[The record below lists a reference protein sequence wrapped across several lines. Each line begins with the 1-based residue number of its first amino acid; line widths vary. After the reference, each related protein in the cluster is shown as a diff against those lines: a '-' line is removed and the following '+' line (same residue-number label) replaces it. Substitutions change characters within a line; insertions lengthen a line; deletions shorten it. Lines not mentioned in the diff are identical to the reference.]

1 MDRREWLEQERQRA
15 LLSEWLVVLAFFAVV
30 ALLLVVLVRLPVMP

>member
-1 MDRREWLEQERQRA
+1 MDRRERWEQERQRA
-15 LLSEWLVVLAFFAVV
+15 LLSEWMVVLAFFAVV

>member
-1 MDRREWLEQERQRA
+1 MDTREWLERERQRV
-15 LLSEWLVVLAFFAVV
+15 LLSEWIVVLAFCAVV